1 MPKVSKVRTKTP
13 KVNGLSAPRHGRTK
27 AATPSA
33 TEAETASKVIHL
45 SDVAGTAVKA
55 DAHPPIER
63 QPYDGDTAY
72 KLYLREVGETPL
84 LTAAEETELAGRI
97 RKGDKKARERMIKAN
112 LRLVVKIARE
122 FEGYGLPLLD
132 LINEGNIGLMKAVER
147 FDPTKGAKLS
157 TYGAW
162 WIKQAIKRALA
173 DQAKTIRLPVHVV
186 DKLFNLRRS
195 EARLQDVLGREPT
208 VEELG
213 EEMGLDPAKITQMRT
228 AAIRPASLEAPL
240 GDDGDNRIADVVADE
255 RASTPYDQ
263 LEEKTN
269 ADLVL
274 EVIKTLDDRE
284 QAILRARFGLDG
296 TEYTLEKV
304 GEMFGVTRE
313 RIRQIQEIALSK
325 LRKKI
330 QSLETVRDAA

>member
-1 MPKVSKVRTKTP
+1 M
-13 KVNGLSAPRHGRTK
+13 
-27 AATPSA
+27 
-33 TEAETASKVIHL
+33 
-45 SDVAGTAVKA
+45 
-55 DAHPPIER
+55 
-63 QPYDGDTAY
+63 
-72 KLYLREVGETPL
+72 
-84 LTAAEETELAGRI
+84 
-97 RKGDKKARERMIKAN
+97 
-112 LRLVVKIARE
+112 
-122 FEGYGLPLLD
+122 
-132 LINEGNIGLMKAVER
+132 ER

-186 DKLFNLRRS
+186 DKLFNLRRA

-213 EEMGLDPAKITQMRT
+213 EEMRLDPAKITQMRT

-255 RASTPYDQ
+255 RASTPYDH

-274 EVIKTLDDRE
+274 EWLGE
-284 QAILRARFGLDG
+284 RARL
-296 TEYTLEKV
+296 
-304 GEMFGVTRE
+304 
-313 RIRQIQEIALSK
+313 IRAPDKE
-325 LRKKI
+325 
-330 QSLETVRDAA
+330 VRSA